1 MNKEML
7 FKFLD
12 DLRESGSVNMFG
24 AGPVLQEVFGL
35 KRLEARMIVKD
46 WMESFSERMKVND

>member
-1 MNKEML
+1 MNKEIL
-7 FKFLD
+7 FNFLD

-35 KRLEARMIVKD
+35 ERLEARMVVKD
-46 WMESFSERMKVND
+46 WMESFSERMKGE

>member
-1 MNKEML
+1 MNKEIM
-7 FKFLD
+7 FNFLD